1 MRWIDGVP
9 EEADN
14 TIVIHI
20 ADMIRN
26 DINKIKLCTVDTAV
40 IVILLAFMPQF
51 LELFFTVSQVMI
63 QLIVSL
69 EKLKGYGLIISPV

>member
-51 LELFFTVSQVMI
+51 LELNENVCIWAAFGTGDHRRLMM
-63 QLIVSL
+63 SL
-69 EKLKGYGLIISPV
+69 NILYV